1 MPKPKITDADQAAEH
16 REILREFTK
25 LIGNIQSVKQIA
37 GRRPPD
43 KHSIAAQN
51 LVVDMVNELRRLRE
65 KLEKK
70 LRDYPW
76 PEDQRELA
84 NAQIA
89 IVKLAEAEADG
100 SAPAIFS

>member
-1 MPKPKITDADQAAEH
+1 MDQATEH

-25 LIGNIQSVKQIA
+25 LIGNIGSIKQIA
-37 GRRPPD
+37 ARRPPD
-43 KHSIAAQN
+43 RHSRAAQT
-51 LVVDMVNELRRLRE
+51 LMADMVKELKRLRK

-76 PEDQRELA
+76 PEDQRALA